1 MAKLRG
7 GTTIGGNLATHYG
20 NFKDTLTNSTS
31 IALTGDV
38 TGTGN
43 FDAAGTLSIATVVG
57 NDSHTHAASALTGTT
72 LAAGVTASSLT
83 SVGTITSGVWNGTA
97 IANANLANSSTTI
110 GTTAISLGSSSTT
123 LAGLTS
129 VTSTSFVGALSG
141 NASTAS
147 SAAAWTTGRTITL
160 TGDVTGV
167 SGAWTGSGNI
177 SFATVVGNDSHTH
190 GAGNLTGATL
200 AAGVTSASL
209 NTITSDSL
217 TIGNATTT
225 SNYITFKGTT
235 GDVGAMTY
243 VGERIWGGTEQ
254 SELLLFKA
262 NDITG
267 TSGPDRIRLGGNQIL
282 FDTYSVVTSGTFDE
296 VGASANLNTR
306 MIIMQDGKI
315 GMGGNIAPSEILD
328 VTGNIKASGLFMGT
342 ATSAQYADLAENYS
356 ADATYESGTV
366 LEIGGEYEVT
376 LSTTDESYKV
386 VGVVTTNPAHLMNS
400 DIEAEFVAAIA
411 LQGRVPCKVIGPV
424 SKGDI
429 MVSAGNGMARATTQP
444 KAGTII
450 GKSLENFTGTSGVIE
465 VLVGVR

>member
-43 FDAAGTLSIATVVG
+43 FDAAGALSITTVVG
-57 NDSHTHAASALTGTT
+57 NDSHTHADLT
-72 LAAGVTASSLT
+72 
-83 SVGTITSGVWNGTA
+83 N
-97 IANANLANSSTTI
+97 
-110 GTTAISLGSSSTT
+110 
-123 LAGLTS
+123 
-129 VTSTSFVGALSG
+129 
-141 NASTAS
+141 
-147 SAAAWTTGRTITL
+147 
-160 TGDVTGV
+160 
-167 SGAWTGSGNI
+167 
-177 SFATVVGNDSHTH
+177 
-190 GAGNLTGATL
+190 
-200 AAGVTSASL
+200 
-209 NTITSDSL
+209 
-217 TIGNATTT
+217 
-225 SNYITFKGTT
+225 
-235 GDVGAMTY
+235 
-243 VGERIWGGTEQ
+243 
-254 SELLLFKA
+254 
-262 NDITG
+262 
-267 TSGPDRIRLGGNQIL
+267 
-282 FDTYSVVTSGTFDE
+282 
-296 VGASANLNTR
+296 
-306 MIIMQDGKI
+306 
-315 GMGGNIAPSEILD
+315 
-328 VTGNIKASGLFMGT
+328 
-342 ATSAQYADLAENYS
+342 ATSANTVSRIVKRDAAGNFSAGVITATATTARYADLAENYS